1 MEEKRKSEAIYKS
14 IMLIIITILITAI
27 VTTIVVYNVI
37 VNSGKIA
44 IKSQSTDSLEGLEST
59 LASFRTA
66 LEEKYIGEIDDE
78 QMVEGAIKG
87 YIEGL
92 GDPYTTYYTKEEMDD
107 LMEETTG
114 NYVGIGIYITLDIEN
129 NAIYIIKPMDGSP
142 AEEAGIQSGD
152 LITKV
157 DGVSYT
163 GEELDQASNAIKGKE
178 GTTVKLEILR
188 GEETIELEV
197 ERRTI
202 ILTHIVE
209 KKLNDNIGYLL
220 IEDFDGGCADEF
232 KEKFEDLQNQGIE
245 KLIIDVR
252 NNGGGIVDEAVE
264 IADMLLDKGD
274 TILITRN
281 KNDDEEITKSD
292 NDPIITMPVVILTNE
307 YSASASEILVGAL
320 QDNERATVVGT
331 KTYGKGVIQ
340 ELARLNDGSGLKI
353 TIEEYCTPNRNKINE
368 IGIEPDI
375 EVNLPEDLINSAD
388 IPEDED
394 TQLQKAIEVIKEK

>member
-1 MEEKRKSEAIYKS
+1 MEKRNSQQVYKT
-14 IMLIIITILITAI
+14 IMLIIITVLITAL
-27 VTTIVVYNVI
+27 VTTIVIYNFVI
-37 VNSGKIA
+37 KSGKIA
-44 IKSQSTDSLEGLEST
+44 IKSEDNSSLSGLEAT
-59 LASFRTA
+59 LASFRSV
-66 LEEKYIGEIDDE
+66 LEEKYMGEIDDE
-78 QMVEGAIKG
+78 ALIEGAIKG
-87 YIEGL
+87 YVSAL
-92 GDPYTTYYTKEEMDD
+92 GDPYTTYYTKEEMDE

-114 NYVGIGIYITLDIEN
+114 NYVGIGIYMTLDLEN
-129 NAIYIIKPMDGSP
+129 NAIYVVKPMEGSP
-142 AEEAGIQSGD
+142 AEEAGIQAGD

-157 DGVSYT
+157 DGKEYS
-163 GEELDQASNAIKGKE
+163 GEELDQASNAIKGEE

-188 GEETIELEV
+188 DGETQELEV
-197 ERRTI
+197 ERRKI
-202 ILTHIVE
+202 VVSHIVE
-209 KKLNDNIGYLL
+209 KKFDNVGYLL
-220 IEDFDGGCADEF
+220 IEDFDGGCAKEF
-232 KEKFEDLQNQGIE
+232 EEKYKELESQGIDR
-245 KLIIDVR
+245 LIIDLR
-252 NNGGGIVDEAVE
+252 NNGGGVVDEAVS
-264 IADMLLDKGD
+264 IADMLLDKDD
-274 TILITRN
+274 TILITKDKKGN
-281 KNDDEEITKSD
+281 EEITKSEH
-292 NDPIITMPVVILTNE
+292 NPTITMPVVVLING